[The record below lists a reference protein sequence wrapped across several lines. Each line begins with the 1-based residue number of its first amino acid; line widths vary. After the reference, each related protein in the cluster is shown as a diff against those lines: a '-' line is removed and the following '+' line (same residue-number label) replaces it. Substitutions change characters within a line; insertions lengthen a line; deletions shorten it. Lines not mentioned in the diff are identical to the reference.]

1 MKLRTSCV
9 FSIFSSFLT
18 IACAPRVQVPV
29 RVGPPAAAAPVF
41 ARVTDEVPGPIEVA
55 PLVPTAVARLSR
67 LRGAPIA
74 MPTVDV
80 LSDDAFYEK
89 VHPLLEASFRV
100 KEWTATRHH
109 ILNEFVAFASADGKT
124 LWVRHRVAGPTW
136 SEADVLTRLGAA
148 IVVTQLPA
156 GPPGETTLEKMTTEA
171 LRRGF
176 ARFYGTAVR
185 RLSFLPPQRAL
196 LDIATRDGELPSG
209 SEDRNYFGETNLKKF
224 GLSLEE
230 VRIWEEAGF
239 RLAIDAYGGGG
250 NALVDQVLRDPPQ
263 TFREAS
269 GLNPWNYVGSEL
281 EVEASPPGYRM
292 ERVVAPWLQLQ
303 LTDAAE
309 STFAT
314 AGDVWGTAEITEEKS
329 GLQAFVFSVRKSD
342 RASIEEHLREAG
354 AVVKDGP
361 GESLIFAAG
370 GQVALEMLERVPT
383 KQFFL
388 PGTYSAR
395 FKRPFLTPNRPNA
408 RASCDAVLGE
418 EKEAKPKFTSVCFA
432 TVDVDKGVTGM
443 QFTAESIVAS
453 MADIRRKLTRTNPF
467 ELLDRPVPHLP
478 AGSRAITFRD
488 VGQPSAPATP
498 LFTFLVTPICEGEAG
513 VIVVHKVEAPTLA
526 AAMAAS
532 DAFLAAPPKVSLE
545 TVCRLVASERARD
558 LPAPV
563 APPDLELLH

>member
-1 MKLRTSCV
+1 MTVRTCCILSTFV
-9 FSIFSSFLT
+9 ALA
-18 IACAPRVQVPV
+18 ACAQGARAPAPV
-29 RVGPPAAAAPVF
+29 RPPAAAAPVF
-41 ARVTDEVPGPIEVA
+41 ARVTDEVPRPIELT
-55 PLVPTAVARLSR
+55 PLVATAVAGLSR
-67 LRGAPIA
+67 LRGSPIA
-74 MPTVDV
+74 PPTVEA
-80 LSDDAFYEK
+80 LSDEAFYEK
-89 VHPLLEASFRV
+89 VHPLLEETFRV
-100 KEWTATRHH
+100 KGWTATRHH
-109 ILNEFVAFASADGKT
+109 ILNDFVAFGSTDGKT
-124 LWVRHRVAGPTW
+124 LWVRNRVEGPTW
-136 SEADVLTRLGAA
+136 SEADVLARLGAA
-148 IVVTQLPA
+148 IMVTQLPA
-156 GPPGETTLEKMTTEA
+156 GPPRETNLEKMSAEA

-185 RLSFLPPQRAL
+185 KLAFLPPQRAL
-196 LDIATRDGELPSG
+196 LDVASRDGELPRG
-209 SEDRNYFGETNLKKF
+209 SEDRDYFGDTDFKSF

-269 GLNPWNYVGSEL
+269 GLNPWNYVGGEL
-281 EVEASPPGYRM
+281 EVEASPPGYRI
-292 ERVVAPWLQLQ
+292 ERVVALWLQLQ
-303 LTDAAE
+303 LTDVAE

-314 AGDVWGTAEITEEKS
+314 AGDIWGTAEITEEKS

-342 RASIEEHLREAG
+342 RSSIEDRLREAG
-354 AVVKDGP
+354 AVVKDAP
-361 GESLIFAAG
+361 SESLIFAAG
-370 GQVALEMLERVPT
+370 GQAALEMLERVPT
-383 KQFFL
+383 KVFFL
-388 PGTYSAR
+388 PGTYRAR
-395 FKRPFLTPNRPNA
+395 FKRPFLTPNRPSA
-408 RASCDAVLGE
+408 RAACDAILGE

-453 MADIRRKLTRTNPF
+453 MADIRRSLTRTTPF

-488 VGQPSAPATP
+488 VGQPSAPAPP

-513 VIVVHKVEAPTLA
+513 VIVAHKAEGPNLA
-526 AAMAAS
+526 AEMAAS

-545 TVCRLVASERARD
+545 TVCRLVSSERFRD

-563 APPDLELLH
+563 VPPDLELLH

>member
-1 MKLRTSCV
+1 MFVALA
-9 FSIFSSFLT
+9 
-18 IACAPRVQVPV
+18 ACTPGARAPARVD
-29 RVGPPAAAAPVF
+29 PPAAAAPVF

-74 MPTVDV
+74 TPTVEV
-80 LSDDAFYEK
+80 LSDDAFYER
-89 VHPLLEASFRV
+89 VHPLVEASFRV

-124 LWVRHRVAGPTW
+124 LWVRGRVDGPTW
-136 SEADVLTRLGAA
+136 AESDVLARLGAA
-148 IVVTQLPA
+148 IMVTQLPG
-156 GPPGETTLEKMTTEA
+156 GPPRETTLEKMTIEA
-171 LRRGF
+171 IRRGF
-176 ARFYGTAVR
+176 ARFYGAAVAK
-185 RLSFLPPQRAL
+185 LAFLPPQRAL

-209 SEDRNYFGETNLKKF
+209 SEDRNYFGDTNLKKF

-269 GLNPWNYVGSEL
+269 GLNPWNYAGNEL
-281 EVEASPPGYRM
+281 EVEPSPPGYRI

-314 AGDVWGTAEITEEKS
+314 AGDIWGTAEITEEKS

-342 RASIEEHLREAG
+342 RSSIEEHLREAG

-370 GQVALEMLERVPT
+370 GQPALEMLDRVPT
-383 KQFFL
+383 KSFFV
-388 PGTYSAR
+388 PGTYRAR
-395 FKRPFLTPNRPNA
+395 FKRPFLTPNRPSA
-408 RASCDAVLGE
+408 RAYCDAALRD
-418 EKEAKPKFTSVCFA
+418 EKDVKQTLTSVCFA
-432 TVDVDKGVTGM
+432 TDDLDEGVTGM

-453 MADIRRKLTRTNPF
+453 MADIRRNLTRTTPF
-467 ELLDRPVPHLP
+467 ELLERPVPHLP
-478 AGSRAITFRD
+478 AGSRAITFR
-488 VGQPSAPATP
+488 VAGSAPANP
-498 LFTFLVTPICEGEAG
+498 LFTFLVTPICDGGAG
-513 VIVVHKVEAPTLA
+513 VIVVHKAEGPTLSA
-526 AAMAAS
+526 TAAS

-563 APPDLELLH
+563 TPPDVELLH